1 MPLEYG
7 RSLQGGGSR
16 MKRKAVKP
24 FRRLDDDLKVILQT
38 GTKQATLRKKE
49 TSKGEE

>member
-7 RSLQGGGSR
+7 RSLQRGGAEL
-16 MKRKAVKP
+16 KRKAVKP

-38 GTKQATLRKKE
+38 GTKQTTLSKRDR
-49 TSKGEE
+49 SKGEE